1 MDTGK
6 WRDDTMGWRVGK
18 KMRERPVTWESR
30 GAVSHYIAS
39 PTVPCPACTSNR
51 SCYPCRMLTN
61 YIRAAMAQAHYEI
74 LDDGAYYG
82 EIPALRGVL
91 AMVETL
97 ETCREELQE
106 VLEGWIVLGLQL
118 GHTLPPMGGVELR
131 VEPEVA

>member
-1 MDTGK
+1 
-6 WRDDTMGWRVGK
+6 
-18 KMRERPVTWESR
+18 
-30 GAVSHYIAS
+30 
-39 PTVPCPACTSNR
+39 
-51 SCYPCRMLTN
+51 MLTN
-61 YIRAAMAQAHYEI
+61 YIRVAMAQAHYEI